1 VTEISAM
8 NKLLPCQDASISDIV
23 CEFLRDNKYCL
34 IAEQISE
41 LSDVPTDRC
50 ACATCQRQ
58 EVPMAPNHVTANLA
72 IRTRRDTRL
81 WPKLRHLIGNTIH
94 GEHLTIETSDGV
106 GTELHGLIETANRVA
121 AMCTTYDLSVTDTC
135 SCLRRMVLMNVR
147 GIPWCRDNADTILE
161 WIREECVTRDIPW
174 NTITRTAATRLI
186 AKAIHRAERK
196 QALKIMDC
204 KRT

>member
-1 VTEISAM
+1 MSQ
-8 NKLLPCQDASISDIV
+8 LLPCQDASISDIA

-34 IAEQISE
+34 IAERISG
-41 LSDVPTDRC
+41 LSDVPTDSC

-72 IRTRRDTRL
+72 IRTRRDAGL

-121 AMCTTYDLSVTDTC
+121 AMCTKYDLSVTDTC
-135 SCLRRMVLMNVR
+135 ACLRRMVLMNVR
-147 GIPWCRDNADTILE
+147 GIPWCRDNAATILE
-161 WIREECVTRDIPW
+161 WIREEWVKRGFPW
-174 NTITRTAATRLI
+174 NTITRTTATQLI
-186 AKAIHRAERK
+186 AKAIRRAERK
-196 QALKIMDC
+196 RLRKES
-204 KRT
+204 